1 MTLKSRLNVQCVL
14 TFAGAVAL
22 LFLPAGTWHFWE
34 AWVYLAIVFVP
45 MIIFSAYYYKHDPAL
60 VQRRVKTKEQV
71 KEQRWI
77 MRAAMAICILATML
91 PGLDHRFGW
100 TRRLTGGV
108 PLWVEIL
115 AMLLVLTGY
124 LGTMWVTDVNRF
136 AARTIQVEEG
146 QRVVSGGPYSVVRH
160 PMYAAGLLMWMATA
174 PALGSYVTW
183 PFFALLIPT
192 FVARLL
198 NEEKVLLRD
207 LPGYAE
213 YCQGTRYHLVPYVW

>member
-1 MTLKSRLNVQCVL
+1 MTLKSRLIVQGVL
-14 TFAGAVAL
+14 TFAGSAAL
-22 LFLPAGTWHFWE
+22 LLVPAGTWHFWQ

-45 MIIFSAYYYKHDPAL
+45 MILFSVYYYKHDPAL
-60 VQRRVKTKEQV
+60 LQRRTKTKEQV

-77 MRAAMAICILATML
+77 MRAAMAIWVLGTML
-91 PGLDHRFGW
+91 PGLDHRFDW

-115 AMLLVLTGY
+115 ALLMVLTGY
-124 LGTMWVTDVNRF
+124 FGTMWVTDVNRF

-146 QRVVSGGPYSVVRH
+146 QQVISGGPYGVVRH
-160 PMYAAGLLMWMATA
+160 PMYVFGLLMWMATA

-192 FVARLL
+192 IVARLL

-207 LPGYAE
+207 LPGYGE
-213 YCQGTRYHLVPYVW
+213 YCQRTRYHLVPYLW

>member
-1 MTLKSRLNVQCVL
+1 MSLKSRIILQSVL

-22 LFLPAGTWHFWE
+22 LFLPAGTWHFWQ

-45 MIIFSAYYYKHDPAL
+45 NVIFFVYYYKHDPAL
-60 VQRRVKTKEQV
+60 LQRRMQTKEPV
-71 KEQRWI
+71 KAQKRI
-77 MRAAMAICILATML
+77 IRAVQLICIFATML
-91 PGLDHRFGW
+91 PGLDHRVGW
-100 TRRLTGGV
+100 TRRLMGGV

-115 AMLLVLTGY
+115 ALFLVLAGY
-124 LGTMWVTDVNRF
+124 LGTMWVADVNRF
-136 AARTIQVEEG
+136 AARTVQVEQG
-146 QRVVSGGPYSVVRH
+146 QTVVSGGPYRVVRH
-160 PMYAAGLLMWMATA
+160 PMYGFGLLMWMASA

-207 LPGYAE
+207 LPGYAA
-213 YCQGTRYHLVPYVW
+213 YCQGTRYHLVPYIW